1 MRRRSFH
8 LLILAASAIVHLVT
22 PAPGHGAGF
31 LWQEAG
37 GETTLLYNDRPA
49 ARYMH
54 EPLDESS
61 PEARERSF
69 KPYHHVFSPD
79 GSTLLTKGPGG
90 LYPHHHGVFFGFNRV
105 TYHGDKTCDNWHCT
119 DRAFQSHAREISRSA
134 DDNSA
139 RHRALIEWHGRE
151 GEVFATEEREFAMT
165 RPTLNGVE
173 GWQIDW
179 ASHVESADGQPIHL
193 DGDPQHAGFH
203 FRAPQEVAEV
213 TAPQTY
219 YLRTDGK
226 GALDESRNW
235 DIGAGNSPMNVECE
249 NRPWNAM
256 SVVLGGKRYTIL
268 YLDHPSN
275 PRPARYSE
283 RDYGRFGSYFVYD
296 VTKELPLNVKYRL
309 WVQDGEMTV
318 DQCAAMSMASNSE
331 GAVLP
336 TSDLATPRRDEV
348 TPPAN
353 AVELPNEA
361 IQPADAK

>member
-8 LLILAASAIVHLVT
+8 LLILAASAVLTLVT

-31 LWQEAG
+31 LWQDAG

-105 TYHGDKTCDNWHCT
+105 TYHGDKTCDIWHCT

-179 ASHVESADGQPIHL
+179 ASHVESTDGQPIHL

-275 PRPARYSE
+275 PKPARYSE

-318 DQCAAMSMASNSE
+318 DQCAAMSMAFNSE

-353 AVELPNEA
+353 AVELPKEA